1 MIRTTTWMA
10 MLCAMALAG
19 CSGGGDKVASSG
31 DAGAGAITVGFSQVG
46 AESEWRTAN
55 TRSVKEALAEP
66 AFKLKFS
73 DGQQKQENQIKALR
87 SFIAQKVDVI
97 AFSPVVETGW
107 DTVLTE
113 ARAAG
118 IPVVLTDRAVNVP
131 DESLYVTLI
140 GSDFVEEGRRA
151 ARWLIDDSKGKAGPI
166 RIVELQGTVGSAPAN
181 DRMKGFA
188 EVIGQDARFQIVRS
202 QSGDFTRAK
211 GKEVMEAF
219 IKAEGQK
226 KINVLFAHNDDMAI
240 GAIQAIEEA
249 GLKPGQDIRIVSI
262 DGVRGAFEAMKD
274 GKLNATVECNPLL
287 GVQLAD
293 LIRDVHARKA
303 VPRRVVVQEG
313 VFTSDQAEAEL
324 PNRKY

>member
-1 MIRTTTWMA
+1 MNMIRLSACIALLGIT
-10 MLCAMALAG
+10 ALAG
-19 CSGGGDKVASSG
+19 CSGGGKEADN
-31 DAGAGAITVGFSQVG
+31 GAITVGFSQVG

-66 AFKLKFS
+66 EFQLKFS

-87 SFIAQKVDVI
+87 SFIAQRVDVI

-107 DTVLTE
+107 DTVLAE
-113 ARAAG
+113 AKAAG
-118 IPVVLTDRAVNVP
+118 IPVVLTDRAVHVP

-151 ARWLIDDSKGKAGPI
+151 ARWLVQDSAARKGPI
-166 RIVELQGTVGSAPAN
+166 RVVELQGTVGSAPAN
-181 DRMKGFA
+181 DRMKGFR
-188 EVIGQDARFQIVRS
+188 EVIDQDARFQVVRS

-219 IKAEGQK
+219 LKAEGRN
-226 KINVLFAHNDDMAI
+226 KIDVLFAHNDDMAI

-249 GLKPGQDIRIVSI
+249 GLKPGEDIHIVSI

-287 GVQLAD
+287 GPQLAA
-293 LIRDVHARKA
+293 LIRDVHARKP
-303 VPRRVVVQEG
+303 VPKRVVVEEG
-313 VFTSDQAEAEL
+313 VFTRDQAAAEL

>member
-1 MIRTTTWMA
+1 MLTTRRTAFLALAIAAAWP
-10 MLCAMALAG
+10 LGAMAQ
-19 CSGGGDKVASSG
+19 KKIV
-31 DAGAGAITVGFSQVG
+31 VGFSQIG

-55 TRSVKEALAEP
+55 TESIKQAAKDAGIE
-66 AFKLKFS
+66 LKFA
-73 DGQQKQENQIKALR
+73 DAQQKQENQIKALR

-107 DTVLTE
+107 DTVLQE
-113 ARAAG
+113 AKAAG
-118 IPVVLTDRAVNVP
+118 IPVVLTDRTVDVS
-131 DESLYVTLI
+131 DESLYATLI

-151 ARWLIDDSKGKAGPI
+151 AKWLIQDSNGRNGPV
-166 RIVELQGTVGSAPAN
+166 RVVELQGTVGSAPAN
-181 DRMKGFA
+181 DRMKGFR
-188 EVIGQDARFQIVRS
+188 EVIDQDKRFEVVRS

-219 IKAEGQK
+219 IKAEGKK
-226 KINVLFAHNDDMAI
+226 KIDVLFAHNDDMAI

-287 GVQLAD
+287 GPQLAQ
-293 LIRDVHARKA
+293 LIQDVHAGRP
-303 VPRRVVVQEG
+303 VPKRVVVEEG
-313 VFTSDQAEAEL
+313 VFT
-324 PNRKY
+324 

>member
-1 MIRTTTWMA
+1 MQKMTARIA
-10 MLCAMALAG
+10 LLAIMALAG
-19 CSGGGDKVASSG
+19 CSGGQKSAAD
-31 DAGAGAITVGFSQVG
+31 GAITVGFSQVG

-55 TRSVKEALAEP
+55 TRSVKEALAAPE
-66 AFKLKFS
+66 FNLKFS

-87 SFIAQKVDVI
+87 SFIAQRVDVI

-107 DTVLTE
+107 DTVLAE
-113 ARAAG
+113 AKAAG

-151 ARWLIDDSKGKAGPI
+151 ARWLIDDSKDKKGPI

-181 DRMKGFA
+181 DRMKGFR
-188 EVIGQDARFQIVRS
+188 EVIDQDSRFQVVRS
-202 QSGDFTRAK
+202 QSGEFTRAK

-219 IKAEGQK
+219 LKAEGRN
-226 KINVLFAHNDDMAI
+226 KIDVLFAHNDDMAI

-249 GLKPGQDIRIVSI
+249 GLKPGEDIRIVSI
-262 DGVRGAFEAMKD
+262 DGVRGAFEAMQA

-287 GVQLAD
+287 GPQLAA

-303 VPRRVVVQEG
+303 VPKRVVVEEG
-313 VFTSDQAEAEL
+313 VFTQDQAAAEL